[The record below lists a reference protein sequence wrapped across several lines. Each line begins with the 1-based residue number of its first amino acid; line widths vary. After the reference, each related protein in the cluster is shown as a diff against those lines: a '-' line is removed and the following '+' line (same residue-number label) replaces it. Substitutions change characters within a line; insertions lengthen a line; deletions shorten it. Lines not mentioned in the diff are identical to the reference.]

1 MSVKRALTV
10 AACVLATVA
19 GAVVAAAPASASGPL
34 KEHADARG
42 RIIGNAV
49 DNNEITDAAYRP
61 IIASEFNQ
69 LTPGNAMKWDATEPN
84 PGQFSFGRADEIV
97 ALAQQNGQSVRGH
110 TLVWHSQT
118 PGWVQSLNA
127 TDMRAAMQNH
137 ITTVVNRY
145 EGDLYA
151 WDVVNEPLNEDGT
164 LRNSFWLQ
172 RLGESYIAD
181 AFRMARAADPDVK
194 LYINDYNTDG
204 LGAKSDGMY
213 RLVQSLLAQGVPIDG
228 VGFQSHLAIQFGFP
242 NQMQQNLQ
250 RFADLGLDVAITEL
264 DVRMQM
270 PSDATKL
277 ATQATYFRNVVNAC
291 LAVTRCVG
299 VTVWGYT
306 DKYSWIPPTFPG
318 EGAAHLADENFQRK
332 PAYTAVH
339 DALAGGSTPDTT
351 PPTAPGTPS
360 VSGVTAT
367 SAGLSWTAST
377 DTGGSGLAGYNVY
390 REQGTTDPLLG
401 QSTTSSVTVTGL
413 TPSTQYQVYVR
424 ARDGAGNLST
434 PSATATFTTSEG
446 TGTGP
451 CRVAY
456 SAENW
461 GGGGGFTAA
470 VTITNTGTA
479 TVSGWTLAFTFP
491 SGQRVREGWNAT
503 WAQPAGSGGVTAT
516 NMPYNGTLAA
526 GASVQIGFNG
536 GYTGTNT
543 APSTFTLNGATC
555 TTT

>member
-1 MSVKRALTV
+1 MSLRKTLTV
-10 AACVLATVA
+10 AVCVLGTAA
-19 GAVVAAAPASASGPL
+19 GMVLAAAPAAADPL
-34 KEHADARG
+34 KVHASARG
-42 RIIGNAV
+42 KIIGNAV

-61 IIASEFNQ
+61 LIASEFNQ

-84 PGQFSFGRADEIV
+84 RGQFNFTRADEIV

-118 PGWVQSLNA
+118 PSWVQNLNA
-127 TDMRAAMQNH
+127 TDLRAAMQTH
-137 ITTVVNRY
+137 ITTVVDRY

-164 LRNSFWLQ
+164 LRNSFWFS

-228 VGFQSHLAIQFGFP
+228 VGFQSHLAIQYGFP

-264 DVRMQM
+264 DVRMQL
-270 PSDATKL
+270 PSDSTKL

-306 DKYSWIPPTFPG
+306 DKYSWIPSTFPG
-318 EGAAHLADENFQRK
+318 EGAAHLADANFQQK
-332 PAYTAVH
+332 PSYAAVH
-339 DALAGGSTPDTT
+339 DALAGGTTPDTT
-351 PPTAPGTPS
+351 PPTAPGTPAAS
-360 VSGVTAT
+360 NVTAN
-367 SAGLSWTAST
+367 SAALTWSAST
-377 DTGGSGLAGYNVY
+377 DSGGSGLAGYNVY
-390 REQGTTDPLLG
+390 RDTGTLLG
-401 QSTTSSVTVTGL
+401 QSTTNSTTLTGL
-413 TPSTQYQVYVR
+413 TPNTGYQVYVR

-434 PSATATFTTSEG
+434 PSATATFTTPD
-446 TGTGP
+446 GP
-451 CRVAY
+451 AGGACRVAY
-456 SAENW
+456 TSSNW
-461 GGGGGFTAA
+461 GGGSGFTGG

-479 TVSGWTLAFTFP
+479 ALSGWTLAFTFP
-491 SGQRVREGWNAT
+491 SGQRVSQGWNAT
-503 WAQPAGSGGVTAT
+503 WTQAAGSANVTAT
-516 NMPYNGTLAA
+516 NMSYNATLPV
-526 GASVQIGFNG
+526 GASTTIGFNG
-536 GYTGTNT
+536 TYTGTNT
-543 APSTFTLNGATC
+543 PPNAFTVNGAAC
-555 TTT
+555 TTAGG

>member
-1 MSVKRALTV
+1 MFLKRALSVATCLLVAVAGTLV
-10 AACVLATVA
+10 AAT
-19 GAVVAAAPASASGPL
+19 PASASGPL
-34 KEHADARG
+34 REHAAARG
-42 RIIGNAV
+42 KIIGNAV
-49 DNNEITDAAYRP
+49 DTNEITDSAYRP
-61 IIASEFNQ
+61 VIAGEFSQ
-69 LTPGNAMKWDATEPN
+69 LTPGNAMKWDATEPTR
-84 PGQFSFGRADEIV
+84 GQFNFTRADEIV
-97 ALAQQNGQSVRGH
+97 ALAQQNNQSVRGH

-118 PGWVQSLNA
+118 PAWVQSLTA
-127 TDMRAAMQNH
+127 TDLRTAMQNH
-137 ITTVVNRY
+137 ITTVVDRY

-164 LRNSFWLQ
+164 LRNSFWFQ

-204 LGAKSDGMY
+204 IGAKSDGMY

-228 VGFQSHLAIQFGFP
+228 VGFQSHLAIQYGFP

-264 DVRMQM
+264 DVRMQL
-270 PSDATKL
+270 PSDSTKL
-277 ATQATYFRNVVNAC
+277 TTQATYFRNVVNAC

-306 DKYSWIPPTFPG
+306 DKYSWIPGTFPG
-318 EGAAHLADENFQRK
+318 EGAAHLADANFQRK

-351 PPTAPGTPS
+351 PPTAPGTPTS
-360 VSGVTAT
+360 SGVTAT
-367 SAGLSWTAST
+367 SAGLSWTAAT

-401 QSTTSSVTVTGL
+401 QSTTNSITLSGL
-413 TPSTQYQVYVR
+413 TPNTQYQVYVR

-434 PSATATFTTSEG
+434 PSASATFTTPQGS
-446 TGTGP
+446 GTGP

-456 SAENW
+456 SASNW
-461 GGGGGFTAA
+461 GGGGGFTAG

-479 TVSGWTLAFTFP
+479 TVTGWTLAFTFP
-491 SGQRVREGWNAT
+491 SGQQVREGWNAT
-503 WAQPAGSGGVTAT
+503 WSQAGGGVTAT
-516 NMPYNGTLAA
+516 NMSYNGTLAA
-526 GASVQIGFNG
+526 GASTQIGFNG
-536 GYTGTNT
+536 SYSGTNT
-543 APSTFTLNGATC
+543 APSTFTLNGLTC
-555 TTT
+555 TTA

>member
-1 MSVKRALTV
+1 
-10 AACVLATVA
+10 VLATVA

-401 QSTTSSVTVTGL
+401 QFTTSSVTVTGL

-434 PSATATFTTSEG
+434 PSAMATFTTSEG

-516 NMPYNGTLAA
+516 NMPYNGTLTAD
-526 GASVQIGFNG
+526 ASVQIGFNG

>member
-1 MSVKRALTV
+1 MSVRKALAATTTVLLALTGV
-10 AACVLATVA
+10 IALATP
-19 GAVVAAAPASASGPL
+19 AAADPL
-34 KEHADARG
+34 RVHADARG

-61 IIASEFNQ
+61 VIASEFNQ
-69 LTPGNAMKWDATEPN
+69 LTPGNAMKWETTEPN
-84 PGQFSFGRADEIV
+84 PGQFTFGRADEIV

-118 PGWVQSLNA
+118 PGWVQSLGA
-127 TDMRAAMQNH
+127 TEMRAAMQNH
-137 ITTVVNRY
+137 ITTVMDRY

-181 AFRMARAADPDVK
+181 AFRMARAADPNVK

-204 LGAKSDGMY
+204 LGAKSDGMF

-264 DVRMQM
+264 DVRMQL

-318 EGAAHLADENFQRK
+318 EGAAHLANENFQQK
-332 PAYTAVH
+332 PSYTAVH
-339 DALAGGSTPDTT
+339 DALAGGTTPDTT
-351 PPTAPGTPS
+351 PPTAPGTPTTS
-360 VSGVTAT
+360 AVTAN
-367 SAGLSWTAST
+367 SAALSWSAST
-377 DTGGSGLAGYNVY
+377 DTGGSGLSGYNIY
-390 REQGTTDPLLG
+390 REQGTTDPLLT
-401 QSTTSSVTVTGL
+401 QSTTPSTTLTGL

-434 PSATATFTTSEG
+434 PSPTTTFTTPAG
-446 TGTGP
+446 QAGGA
-451 CRVAY
+451 CRIAY
-456 SAENW
+456 RAENW
-461 GGGGGFTAA
+461 GGGSGFTAG

-479 TVSGWTLAFTFP
+479 TVNSWTLAFTFP
-491 SGQRVREGWNAT
+491 SGQRIAEGWNAT
-503 WAQPAGSGGVTAT
+503 WSQPTNSANVTAT
-516 NMPYNGTLAA
+516 NMSYNGTLAT
-526 GASVQIGFNG
+526 GTSTQIGFNG
-536 GYTGTNT
+536 TYTGTNT
-543 APSTFTLNGATC
+543 TPSTFTLNGAAC
-555 TTT
+555 TTA

>member
-1 MSVKRALTV
+1 MFVRKALAATFTV
-10 AACVLATVA
+10 LLGLAGLVVLATP
-19 GAVVAAAPASASGPL
+19 AAADPL
-34 KEHADARG
+34 RIHAEARG
-42 RIIGNAV
+42 KIIGDAV

-84 PGQFSFGRADEIV
+84 RGQFNFTRADQIV
-97 ALAQQNGQSVRGH
+97 ALAQENDQSVRGH

-118 PGWVQSLNA
+118 PSWVQNLNA
-127 TDMRAAMQNH
+127 TEMRAAMQNH
-137 ITTVVNRY
+137 ITTVVDRY

-181 AFRMARAADPDVK
+181 AFRMARAADPNVK

-228 VGFQSHLAIQFGFP
+228 VGFQAHLAIQYGFP

-264 DVRMQM
+264 DVRMQL
-270 PSDATKL
+270 PSDSTKL
-277 ATQATYFRNVVNAC
+277 ATQATYFRNVINAC
-291 LAVTRCVG
+291 LGVARCVG
-299 VTVWGYT
+299 VTLWGYT
-306 DKYSWIPPTFPG
+306 DKYSWIPSTFPG
-318 EGAAHLADENFQRK
+318 EGAAHLADANFQHK

-339 DALAGGSTPDTT
+339 DALAGDTNPDTT
-351 PPTAPGTPS
+351 PPTAPGTPAA
-360 VSGVTAT
+360 SGVTSN
-367 SAGLSWTAST
+367 SAALSWTAST
-377 DTGGSGLAGYNVY
+377 DTGGSGLSGYNVY

-401 QSTTSSVTVTGL
+401 QSTASSTTLTGL
-413 TPSTQYQVYVR
+413 TPATQYQVYVR

-434 PSATATFTTSEG
+434 PSATVTFTTSEG
-446 TGTGP
+446 PVGGA

-456 SAENW
+456 SATNW
-461 GGGGGFTAA
+461 GGGGGFTAG
-470 VTITNTGTA
+470 VTITNTSTA
-479 TVSGWTLAFTFP
+479 TISAWTLAFTFP
-491 SGQRVREGWNAT
+491 SGQRVSQGWNAT
-503 WAQPAGSGGVTAT
+503 WAQATGSANVTAT
-516 NMPYNGTLAA
+516 NMPYNGTVAA
-526 GASVQIGFNG
+526 GGNVQIGFNG
-536 GYTGTNT
+536 TYTGTNT
-543 APSTFTLNGATC
+543 APATFTLNGSAC